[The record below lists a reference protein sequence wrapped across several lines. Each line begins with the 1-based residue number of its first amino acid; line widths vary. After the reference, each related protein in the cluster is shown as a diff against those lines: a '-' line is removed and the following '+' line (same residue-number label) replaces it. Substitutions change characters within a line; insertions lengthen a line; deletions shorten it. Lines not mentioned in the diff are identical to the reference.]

1 MKRGLLFLL
10 SAVALLSLQMSAR
23 AQEKEP
29 TVIPPASQS
38 QSPTTD
44 DYAYRLTLFVVEKID
59 RSTDNASSDPLAQA
73 ANELFTTER
82 QEQIRRELERKIG
95 ALGNANRAA
104 RYEKLLS
111 KIDVKL
117 SAKKIGAL
125 REELARKGRGSMS
138 GWLWPLC
145 VTVGCK

>member
-1 MKRGLLFLL
+1 MKRALLFLL
-10 SAVALLSLQMSAR
+10 LAVAFLSLQVNAR

-29 TVIPPASQS
+29 SVMPPPGQS
-38 QSPTTD
+38 QSPSAD
-44 DYAYRLTLFVVEKID
+44 DYGFRLTLFVVEKID
-59 RSTDNASSDPLAQA
+59 RSTDNPSSDPLAQA
-73 ANELFTTER
+73 ANELFAADK

-95 ALGNANRAA
+95 APGDPKRAA

-117 SAKKIGAL
+117 SAKKIGEM
-125 REELARKGRGSMS
+125 REELARKGRGSIA
-138 GWLWPLC
+138 GWAWPLC